1 MLFLLIV
8 RRIRHAL
15 SPFVSGHS
23 TQHGRRPKPH
33 SFRVV
38 CSVGPGRL
46 SCRIDG
52 FNEARKRRP
61 PEVKSIAL
69 ARMDSEDQVGGFT
82 YAHHEPRLPA
92 LRDGVDPAPC
102 PVAIV
107 GGGPV
112 GLALALGL
120 ANWGIRSVVLEA
132 DDTVCVGSRA
142 ACISRRSLEIVD
154 RLGCLET
161 FLAKGLA
168 WTGGRSFYRTEEV
181 FRFQMPHDD
190 RQRLP
195 PMINLQQYYIEQYL
209 VDEIER
215 RNRNRGEPL
224 VDLRWASEVSRFA
237 AAADGV
243 DLAVHTALGDYS
255 MRADWMVACDGGQS
269 MVRKSLD
276 LPLLGTA
283 YEGRYVIIDIHLP
296 SSHPTERR
304 AWFDPPW
311 NPGSTVLMHRQVDD
325 IWRIDYQ
332 LRVGEDTETAL
343 QPENVAQFVQKHLE
357 AIGEGHLPWRT
368 IWTSI
373 YRAGAMTLAS
383 YRHGRVLFAGN
394 AAHALP
400 IFGVRGLN
408 SGFDDAD
415 NLAWKLALVLRE
427 SAGDALLDSYSSE
440 RIAAFHINA
449 ENAMRSTEFM
459 SPPSRGFDLLREAA
473 LSLAAAHT
481 GIASLI
487 NPRQTEAV
495 PYRESPLSTPDDGS
509 LPAAQPGYLLADFP
523 LEEPAGHLSEL
534 LQPGFAL
541 LVFSATGTVDA
552 VMAGAVE
559 AIEHERRLPLQYL
572 LVSRRPCRSV
582 AHPDED
588 AVVRG
593 NHEAAGNWIRA
604 VAHDEVF
611 RTHVP
616 GGTVALLL
624 RPDRHVAARWRLDSQ
639 ASGDAFA
646 VGLKHALRRAC
657 CATGVGEPLAATA

>member
-1 MLFLLIV
+1 
-8 RRIRHAL
+8 
-15 SPFVSGHS
+15 
-23 TQHGRRPKPH
+23 
-33 SFRVV
+33 
-38 CSVGPGRL
+38 
-46 SCRIDG
+46 
-52 FNEARKRRP
+52 
-61 PEVKSIAL
+61 
-69 ARMDSEDQVGGFT
+69 MDSEDQVGEFT

-92 LRDGVDPAPC
+92 LRDGVDPAPW

-112 GLALALGL
+112 GLATALGL

-132 DDTVCVGSRA
+132 DDTVCIGSRA
-142 ACISRRSLEIVD
+142 ACISRRSLEIVA
-154 RLGCLET
+154 RLGSLEA

-215 RNRNRGEPL
+215 RNHNRDEPL
-224 VDLRWASEVSRFA
+224 VDLRWASEVARFVPD
-237 AAADGV
+237 ADGV
-243 DLAVHTALGDYS
+243 GIAVHTALGDYA
-255 MRADWMVACDGGQS
+255 MRASWMVACDGGQS
-269 MVRKSLD
+269 MVRKSLG
-276 LPLLGTA
+276 LPLAGTT

-296 SSHPTERR
+296 SKHPTERR

-332 LRVGEDTETAL
+332 LRAGEDTETAL
-343 QPENVAQFVQKHLE
+343 QPENVAKFVQKHLA

-373 YRAGAMTLAS
+373 YRAGAMTLES
-383 YRHGRVLFAGN
+383 YRHGRILFAGN

-408 SGFDDAD
+408 SGFDDTD
-415 NLAWKLALVLRE
+415 NLAWKLALVLRDC
-427 SAGDALLDSYSSE
+427 AGDALLDSYSSE

-473 LSLAAAHT
+473 LSLAAAHP

-495 PYRESPLSTPDDGS
+495 PYRESPLSTPDDSG
-509 LPAAQPGYLLADFP
+509 LPAAPPGYLLADFP
-523 LEEPAGHLSEL
+523 LEGPAAHLSEL
-534 LQPGFAL
+534 LQPAFAL
-541 LVFSATGTVDA
+541 LVFSATGTIHAATARA
-552 VMAGAVE
+552 VAAVAE
-559 AIEHERRLPLQYL
+559 ASRVPLQCL
-572 LVSRRPCRSV
+572 LVSPGASRFA
-582 AHPDED
+582 AHPDEGPP
-588 AVVRG
+588 VRH
-593 NHEAAGNWIRA
+593 HEPAAGWTRA
-604 VAHDEVF
+604 VARDEEF
-611 RTHVP
+611 RVHAP
-616 GGTVALLL
+616 DCAAAFLL
-624 RPDRHVAARWRLDSQ
+624 RPDRHVAARWHLDAQ
-639 ASGDAFA
+639 APGDAFA
-646 VGLKHALRRAC
+646 VRLQHALLRAC
-657 CATGVGEPLAATA
+657 CATGADETLAAIA